1 MQRIGGLGDVPVHP
15 VLGMENPWV
24 YRNKAQ
30 VPIGEREGGLVAGF
44 YRQERMIS
52 LYGIMLNSGRR
63 KRYINSRSKTYL

>member
-24 YRNKAQ
+24 YRNKAK

-44 YRQERMIS
+44 IAKERMTSSIW
-52 LYGIMLNSGRR
+52 NHA
-63 KRYINSRSKTYL
+63 